1 MLVVVFDLFVESFI
15 LLHCILQVC
24 FIFQEIAF
32 IYVDPLNEESGLF
45 EVSDIAHVLLDII
58 EDVLAIERPVPAHPV
73 EQSQEKEDEKDSD
86 SIESVHDIGYIL
98 INEKG
103 TFDVNGSRE
112 SKEHVDTQN
121 EQNYLT
127 QP

>member
-1 MLVVVFDLFVESFI
+1 M
-15 LLHCILQVC
+15 
-24 FIFQEIAF
+24 
-32 IYVDPLNEESGLF
+32 DPLNEESGLF